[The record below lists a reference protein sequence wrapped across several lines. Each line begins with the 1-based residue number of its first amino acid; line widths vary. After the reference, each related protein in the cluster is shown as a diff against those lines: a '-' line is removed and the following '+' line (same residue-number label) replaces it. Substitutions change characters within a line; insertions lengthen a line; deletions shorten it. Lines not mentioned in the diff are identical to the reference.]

1 MKLTLKKE
9 YGFMERYQI
18 AYDELKNYIAKF
30 LKSGEKEHYNSNTEY
45 RKYWDALQNAIFE
58 SNNDRVTTVDISGM
72 FLKSLASELSKNEII
87 TADQKER
94 LLERVK
100 DKPDYSIESDELSSQ
115 DLYLWRA
122 YSFALDD
129 DICKFYFWYCKNQ
142 SYVKAEMIS
151 ACLKKRDFVRAEFLT
166 DMLIK
171 TSQKDDFELDV
182 KLYGSWALELT
193 RVIKELVERFDRAN
207 SHNLSRDTITDE
219 QVDNVVKIITDI
231 IACLPQKMQDGMQ
244 RKLSILTPKKDSD
257 EDVVASALNSV
268 NTYVTNY
275 KSRVRGAKEKTV
287 ESRTALRD
295 SIVILSHLH
304 RVDVLSTI
312 FSQLALAKDKFTVI
326 DRYSWWMFHLSK
338 NLSGKELYDLFKMN
352 NGIFDAWLDDLRN
365 DSDISLVAH
374 KIKREVSSAQFSSFK
389 KFVVERKGE
398 NVLR

>member
-1 MKLTLKKE
+1 
-9 YGFMERYQI
+9 MERYQI

-87 TADQKER
+87 TADQNER

-122 YSFALDD
+122 YIFALDD
-129 DICKFYFWYCKNQ
+129 DICKFYFWHCKNQ

-207 SHNLSRDTITDE
+207 SHNLSKDTITDE

-244 RKLSILTPKKDSD
+244 KKLSILTPKKDSD
-257 EDVVASALNSV
+257 EDLDIIDLQIFEDVAYIMA
-268 NTYVTNY
+268 
-275 KSRVRGAKEKTV
+275 RHADPEMPEKT
-287 ESRTALRD
+287 AD
-295 SIVILSHLH
+295 
-304 RVDVLSTI
+304 D
-312 FSQLALAKDKFTVI
+312 
-326 DRYSWWMFHLSK
+326 
-338 NLSGKELYDLFKMN
+338 
-352 NGIFDAWLDDLRN
+352 WLDTFN
-365 DSDISLVAH
+365 M
-374 KIKREVSSAQFSSFK
+374 FSVYAILPHILELWAMNTKQTSQSK
-389 KFVVERKGE
+389 KK
-398 NVLR
+398 